1 MVENLFGIGFYTI
14 PEASHLL
21 QMDAHTIR
29 RWAKG
34 YSYRLNETV
43 NKVKP
48 LIKTSVPIVDD
59 KFVLSFLEL
68 IELYVVKRF
77 LDNKIPLQKIR
88 LAAIRAAEI
97 LKVNNPFAYRL
108 FKFRGKSI
116 FMEQSL
122 SESESTLL
130 ELCRNQYAMQEIM
143 RFYLQE
149 IDFNELDSPNK
160 ALRWFPLGK
169 NCPIV
174 IDPQIAF
181 GKPVVLDTRIPAE
194 TLYRDYL
201 AEKSIE
207 RVADWYEIE
216 VDKVKAAIMFMES
229 FKAA

>member
-29 RWAKG
+29 RWVKG

-43 NKVKP
+43 KKVKP

-77 LDNKIPLQKIR
+77 LDNEIPLQKIR

-97 LKVNNPFAYRL
+97 LKVNNPFAYRM

-130 ELCRNQYAMQEIM
+130 ELCKNQYALQEIM
-143 RFYLQE
+143 KLYLHE
-149 IDFNELDSPNK
+149 IDFSELESPQR
-160 ALRWFPLGK
+160 ALRWFPMGK
-169 NCPIV
+169 ERPIV
-174 IDPQIAF
+174 IDPAIAF
-181 GKPVVLDTRIPAE
+181 GKPVILATRIPAE

-201 AEKSIE
+201 AEKSAKS
-207 RVADWYEIE
+207 VADWYEIS
-216 VDKVKAAIMFMES
+216 VDKVEAAIEFMES
-229 FKAA
+229 LKAA